1 MISSREDFLM
11 TLIGCGQLDLRLI
24 DDVEYD
30 WCDVL
35 ERVDFNCLG
44 EKKMPAIMHAVFD
57 VGKDEMNEAIVK
69 RVDYLEDTKKT
80 YGISEEQENELEDLK
95 KLNPYNDLEVYHNYL
110 DTHVTC
116 VNHKSVYK
124 KLMSKELEN
133 FAAGTGFVVEFDK
146 ERRKDDLC
154 VMINCKE

>member
-11 TLIGCGQLDLRLI
+11 TFSGCGQLDLQLI

-35 ERVDFNCLG
+35 ERVDFTCLG
-44 EKKMPAIMHAVFD
+44 ERKMSAIMHAVFD
-57 VGKDEMNEAIVK
+57 VGKDEINEAI
-69 RVDYLEDTKKT
+69 RERIDYLEDTKKT
-80 YGISEEQENELEDLK
+80 YGISEEQENELKDLK
-95 KLNPYNDLEVYHNYL
+95 KLNPYNDLEEYHNYL

-124 KLMSKELEN
+124 KFLSEELAD
-133 FAAGTGFVVEFDK
+133 FAEGTGFAVEF
-146 ERRKDDLC
+146 
-154 VMINCKE
+154 

>member
-11 TLIGCGQLDLRLI
+11 TFIGCGQLDLQLI

-35 ERVDFNCLG
+35 ERVDFTCLG
-44 EKKMPAIMHAVFD
+44 ERKMSAIMHAVFD
-57 VGKDEMNEAIVK
+57 VGKDEINEAI
-69 RVDYLEDTKKT
+69 RERIDYLEDTKKT
-80 YGISEEQENELEDLK
+80 YGISEEQENELKDLK
-95 KLNPYNDLEVYHNYL
+95 KLNPYNDLEEYHNYL

-124 KLMSKELEN
+124 KFLSE
-133 FAAGTGFVVEFDK
+133 
-146 ERRKDDLC
+146 
-154 VMINCKE
+154 

>member
-11 TLIGCGQLDLRLI
+11 TFIGCGQLDLQLI

-35 ERVDFNCLG
+35 ERVDFTCLG
-44 EKKMPAIMHAVFD
+44 ERKMSAIMHAVFD
-57 VGKDEMNEAIVK
+57 VGKDEINEAI
-69 RVDYLEDTKKT
+69 RERIDYLEDTKKT
-80 YGISEEQENELEDLK
+80 YGISEEQENELKDLK
-95 KLNPYNDLEVYHNYL
+95 KLNPYNDLEEYHNYL

-124 KLMSKELEN
+124 KFYRKSLRISQRERDLQLS
-133 FAAGTGFVVEFDK
+133 FDK
-146 ERRKDDLC
+146 ERRK
-154 VMINCKE
+154 MIYALR